1 LNGYQLITEILIVE
15 MKIALVSQ
23 EYPPETARGGIGTQ
37 TFAKAVGLSN
47 LGHQVFVI
55 SRSIDLNRHEISN
68 NGINVIRIP
77 GMEQQMSEMTDAVQ
91 WLTHSMAVAIEIETL
106 HKRVGLDIIDFPE
119 WAAEGYIH
127 LLNRTDWNKIPVVIQ
142 LHGPLVMF
150 AHTMNWPETNSEFY
164 RVGTHMES
172 TCIQLA
178 DVVYSSSRCST
189 EWIKKY
195 YDSQKKDIPTIH
207 LGIDT
212 QLFSPQA
219 VEKHTRPT
227 ILFIGKIVKNKGVEE
242 LVDAAC
248 QLMKEIPD
256 LRLRMIGHGD
266 EQLIQKLRNKA
277 MQYGATDLLDFA
289 GFINKN
295 KLPEEISR
303 DHVFAAPSYYEG
315 GPGFVYLEAM
325 SCGLPVIGCSGSGVD
340 EIIHTGE
347 NGMLVSPKDVD
358 GLTQALRK
366 ILSDENFSKNMG
378 IKARE
383 FVLKEANSLDCLKR
397 LEHFYNSVIESN
409 SSKITSMQNDR
420 AEYQIQNT

>member
-1 LNGYQLITEILIVE
+1 LNGYQLITEILIDE

-55 SRSIDLNRHEISN
+55 SRSIDLNRHEICN
-68 NGINVIRIP
+68 NGISVIRIP
-77 GMEQQMSEMTDAVQ
+77 GVEKQMSEMTDAVQ

-106 HKRVGLDIIDFPE
+106 NKRVGLDIIDFPE

-150 AHTMNWPETNSEFY
+150 AHTMNWPEMNSEFY

-172 TCIQLA
+172 TCVQLA

-195 YDSQKKDIPTIH
+195 YDSQKTDIPTIH

-219 VEKHTRPT
+219 IEKHTRPT

-248 QLMKEIPD
+248 QLVKEIPD
-256 LRLRMIGHGD
+256 LRLRMIGRGD

-303 DHVFAAPSYYEG
+303 AHVFAAPSYYEG
-315 GPGFVYLEAM
+315 GPQR
-325 SCGLPVIGCSGSGVD
+325 IGS
-340 EIIHTGE
+340 
-347 NGMLVSPKDVD
+347 
-358 GLTQALRK
+358 
-366 ILSDENFSKNMG
+366 
-378 IKARE
+378 
-383 FVLKEANSLDCLKR
+383 
-397 LEHFYNSVIESN
+397 
-409 SSKITSMQNDR
+409 
-420 AEYQIQNT
+420 